1 MSLLFIGIL
10 TFKDRESGKKLKEA
24 WDAFSIDTVQLAD
37 LTWTS
42 EVTDIVRFSQNCI

>member
-1 MSLLFIGIL
+1 MLLLFIGIL
-10 TFKDRESGKKLKEA
+10 TFKDTESGKKLKEA
-24 WDAFSIDTVQLAD
+24 WDALSIDTVQLAD